1 MKEQCAG
8 CPTRVLAN
16 ASVNGMR
23 YRTWSGFHTVMKQ
36 RPAPR
41 KSSRHRRLGGS
52 HRVRTRM
59 QAVWT
64 QARRPR
70 VGKSAAAISPHILQ
84 RQARCLCWEPR
95 RARRVAT
102 TVPEPR
108 GDDLANRGA
117 PAGEPWRW
125 SAADLTAAIAR
136 AAFGD
141 APSGRGEKNADRLKR
156 DRDIER
162 NTEIHC
168 AAMEYR
174 WYPRI
179 SRHGR

>member
-1 MKEQCAG
+1 MG
-8 CPTRVLAN
+8 
-16 ASVNGMR
+16 
-23 YRTWSGFHTVMKQ
+23 YRTWSGFHSVMKQ

-41 KSSRHRRLGGS
+41 TSSRYRKLGGS

-64 QARRPR
+64 QARPR
-70 VGKSAAAISPHILQ
+70 VGKSATAISPHVLQ
-84 RQARCLCWEPR
+84 RQARCLCEPR

-102 TVPEPR
+102 TVPRAPGRRPR
-108 GDDLANRGA
+108 RPRA

-125 SAADLTAAIAR
+125 SAADLTAAIAAR
-136 AAFGD
+136 RSATHRRRR
-141 APSGRGEKNADRLKR
+141 SEKNADRVKR

-179 SRHGR
+179 SRRGR